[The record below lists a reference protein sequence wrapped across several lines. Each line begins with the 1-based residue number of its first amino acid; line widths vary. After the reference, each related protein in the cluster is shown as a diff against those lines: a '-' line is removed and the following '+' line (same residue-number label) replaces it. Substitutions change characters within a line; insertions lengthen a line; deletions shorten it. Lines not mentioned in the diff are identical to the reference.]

1 MKQKLNP
8 LSTFTTLIS
17 FIGKFTD
24 GMEMLFDNICMY
36 YRRPPSVV
44 ANIYILL
51 FNYILKNNKQWH
63 VNGHY
68 TVFCHFEKKFQRTPT
83 CKQIQHNLSTQSNE
97 RGNVYITKN
106 SKNQRSCL
114 KIWTIRNNETVEGE
128 KNGEHF
134 ARKKGI

>member
-24 GMEMLFDNICMY
+24 GMEMLFDNIFMY

-51 FNYILKNNKQWH
+51 FNHILKNNKQWH
-63 VNGHY
+63 VNGLF
-68 TVFCHFEKKFQRTPT
+68 TVFCHFEKKVPDNTKMQMD
-83 CKQIQHNLSTQSNE
+83 ST
-97 RGNVYITKN
+97 
-106 SKNQRSCL
+106 
-114 KIWTIRNNETVEGE
+114 
-128 KNGEHF
+128 
-134 ARKKGI
+134 

>member
-68 TVFCHFEKKFQRTPT
+68 TVFCHFEKKFQRTPK
-83 CKQIQHNLSTQSNE
+83 CKWIQHNLSTQSNE
-97 RGNVYITKN
+97 RGNIYITKKHQESTKVFEN
-106 SKNQRSCL
+106 MDNQ
-114 KIWTIRNNETVEGE
+114 IDIQEETFILDISIHT
-128 KNGEHF
+128 KAF
-134 ARKKGI
+134 